1 MWWETLN
8 LAQKIFFCIATP
20 ASVLLIVQIVLM
32 LIGFGSG
39 GVDADASVDADVS
52 VDGVTDF
59 DGTDAGSGEVLDA
72 DHGFGLFTLRG
83 LIAFF
88 AVGGWVGYTLADGNI
103 TLSVVLALVSGAAAL
118 ILMGLLLKWLVSL
131 QSNGNIRPSD
141 AIGLTAEVYLTIPPK
156 DQGKGKIN
164 VLLDER
170 LVEFTAVQTGDSPI
184 ATGKKVKI
192 LSTVAD
198 SFVVEEI

>member
-20 ASVLLIVQIVLM
+20 ASVLLIVQIIMM
-32 LIGFGSG
+32 LVGFGAG
-39 GVDADASVDADVS
+39 GADADVS
-52 VDGVTDF
+52 VDGDVTADF
-59 DGTDAGSGEVLDA
+59 DGTDVGSGEVLDA
-72 DHGFGLFTLRG
+72 DNGFGLFTLRG

-103 TLSVVLALVSGAAAL
+103 TLSVILALVSGAAAL
-118 ILMGLLLKWLVSL
+118 VLMGLLLKWLVSL
-131 QSNGNIRPSD
+131 QSNGNIRPKE

-170 LVEFTAVQTGDSPI
+170 LVEFAAVQTGDSPI
-184 ATGKKVKI
+184 VTGKKVKI

>member
-39 GVDADASVDADVS
+39 GVDADADVS
-52 VDGVTDF
+52 VDGDMADF

-72 DHGFGLFTLRG
+72 DNGFGLFTLRG

-88 AVGGWVGYTLADGNI
+88 AVGGWVGYTLADGNVV
-103 TLSVVLALVSGAAAL
+103 LSVALALVSGAAAL
-118 ILMGLLLKWLVSL
+118 VLMGLLLKWLVSL
-131 QSNGNIRPSD
+131 QSNGNLRPSE

-170 LVEFTAVQTGDSPI
+170 LVEFSAVQTGDSPI

-198 SFVVEEI
+198 SFVVEEV

>member
-39 GVDADASVDADVS
+39 GVDADADVS
-52 VDGVTDF
+52 VDGDVADF
-59 DGTDAGSGEVLDA
+59 DGTDTGSGEVLDA
-72 DHGFGLFTLRG
+72 DNGFGLFTLRG

-88 AVGGWVGYTLADGNI
+88 AVGGWVGYTLADGNVV
-103 TLSVVLALVSGAAAL
+103 LSVALALVSGAAAL
-118 ILMGLLLKWLVSL
+118 VLMGLLLKWLVSL
-131 QSNGNIRPSD
+131 QSNGNLRPSE

-198 SFVVEEI
+198 SFVVEEV